1 MTEARKAI
9 RAILRPTRRPRLLA
23 LGIALLG
30 MSAFGCEKKQQAAK
44 PAPEIPVVVAKVT
57 QRAMPVQ
64 ITSVGNVE
72 AISSVSIRSQ
82 IAGQLMEVHFKEG
95 DFVRV
100 GQLLLTI
107 DSRPYQAL
115 VEQAKNTIIRDQ
127 AQLSQAEAN
136 LARDSAQEEYARGEA
151 QRYTTLLDRGLI
163 SKESLEQSKA
173 QAAAAAQ
180 LLSADRA
187 AIATAKA
194 TLALDQGTLNGANLQ
209 LSYCTIYSPID
220 GRTGAVMQ
228 KAGNLLKA
236 ADIPIVVINQV
247 DPIYVNFTVP
257 QQYWPEVKRHSSDR
271 AFRVAATTPQSPGEI
286 LQGNVTFVD
295 NAVDP
300 ATGTIHLRA
309 TFENTQNR
317 LWPGLFVNIV
327 MTLSE
332 QADANVVPMQA
343 ITEGQNGSIVYVV
356 KPDNTVET
364 RQVVSNRAGGGFAV
378 IEKGLVPGEIVVTD
392 GQTRLTKGAKV
403 QIKSDVTD
411 ATSAIQPN

>member
-1 MTEARKAI
+1 MMIEARHSIPIAV
-9 RAILRPTRRPRLLA
+9 A
-23 LGIALLG
+23 IALFG
-30 MSAFGCEKKQQAAK
+30 ISAFGCEEKQQAPKAV
-44 PAPEIPVVVAKVT
+44 PDIPVVVAKVT
-57 QRAMPVQ
+57 KRPMPVQ
-64 ITSVGNVE
+64 ITAVGNVE
-72 AISSVSIRSQ
+72 AISTVSIRSQ
-82 IAGQLMEVHFKEG
+82 IAGQLMDVHFKEG
-95 DFVRV
+95 EFVHR

-127 AQLSQAEAN
+127 AQLAQAEAN
-136 LARDSAQEEYARGEA
+136 LARDSAQEEYARSEA

-163 SKESLEQSKA
+163 SRESLEQSKA

-194 TLALDQGTLNGANLQ
+194 NLTLDQGTLNGANLQ

-220 GRTGAVMQ
+220 GRTGAIMQ

-247 DPIYVNFTVP
+247 DPIYVNFTVS
-257 QQYWPEVKRHSSDR
+257 QQYWPDVKKHTSDR
-271 AFRVAATTPQSPGEI
+271 TFRVTATTSQGPGEI
-286 LQGNVTFVD
+286 LQGAVTFVD

-309 TFENTQNR
+309 TFENAQNR
-317 LWPGLFVNIV
+317 LWPGLFVNVV

-332 QADANVVPMQA
+332 QADANVVPLQA
-343 ITEGQNGSIVYVV
+343 ITEGQNGSMVYVV
-356 KPDNTVET
+356 QPDNTVDT
-364 RQVVSNRAGGGFAV
+364 RQVVSNRNGGGFAV
-378 IEKGLVPGEIVVTD
+378 IDKGLVPGEIVVTD

-411 ATSAIQPN
+411 ASPSGAIQPN